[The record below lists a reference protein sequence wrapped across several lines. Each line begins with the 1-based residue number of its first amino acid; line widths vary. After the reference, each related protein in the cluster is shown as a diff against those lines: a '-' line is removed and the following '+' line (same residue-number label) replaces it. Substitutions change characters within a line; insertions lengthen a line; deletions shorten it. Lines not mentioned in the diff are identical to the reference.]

1 LPYRLLLIEND
12 PVDQLAFKRL
22 METEQPKYDYRIAD
36 SVAQTKE
43 ILGSEKF
50 DIVIADYMLGDGTAF
65 DILDLL
71 KDTPIIFA
79 SGSGNEE
86 IAVKAMKAGAYD
98 YLIKDHERN
107 YLKVLPLTVDNG
119 IMRKIAEEKLAQAA
133 AEWRT
138 TFDSISDFVTIHDTD
153 YRIVRANR
161 ALADFL
167 KVEPKDII
175 GKKCYQL
182 FHGLSEPCATCPH
195 RRTLETRQPCTSDFF
210 EPHLGI
216 HMEVFTSPIFD
227 NKGELTGSA
236 HITRDIT
243 ERKQTE
249 EEIRNLAKF
258 PGENPN
264 PVLRV
269 SDEGCILYSNKACRP
284 LLEQWQSWEG
294 DLLPG
299 QWRQFVLDVANSGRF
314 RQADVEL
321 DERIFSLTFAPVED
335 CNYVNV
341 YALDITERKQA
352 EEKLKEHDRLKTEFI
367 VNVSHELR
375 TPLTIF
381 KNIISNLQ
389 AGVVG
394 KMNDKQ
400 HKNLEIAD
408 KEIDRLARIISDFMD
423 VAKIEA
429 GEINLDL
436 QLLSVQSLVTDVV
449 ELLKPLADEKNT
461 ELITSMGEVDLFVN
475 VDRDRMIQ
483 VLTNLINNAIKFVP
497 DIGGRIVVQVKD
509 VGDEISIAVEDNG
522 RGINADD
529 ISKVFDRFV
538 QVEKH
543 VGPGYHGTGLGLSIS
558 RELIELHGGRIW
570 AESESGHGS
579 KFCFTVPKCRQEQ
592 PAARQQEGLEQ
603 GEPVMRMLTQSLR
616 VS

>member
-1 LPYRLLLIEND
+1 MPYRLLLIEND

-22 METEQPKYDYRIAD
+22 METEQPRYDYRIAD

-79 SGSGNEE
+79 TGSGDEE

-98 YLIKDHERN
+98 YLIKDHERD

-119 IMRKIAEEKLAQAA
+119 IMRKIAEEKLAQAD
-133 AEWRT
+133 AEWRI

-153 YRIVRANR
+153 FRIVRANR
-161 ALADFL
+161 ALVDFL
-167 KVEPKDII
+167 KVEPKDLI
-175 GKKCYQL
+175 GQKCYQL

-195 RRTLETRQPCTSDFF
+195 KRTLETRQPCTSDFF
-210 EPHLGI
+210 EPHFGI

-227 NKGELTGSA
+227 NKGELTGSV
-236 HITRDIT
+236 HIGRDIT
-243 ERKQTE
+243 ERK
-249 EEIRNLAKF
+249 R
-258 PGENPN
+258 
-264 PVLRV
+264 
-269 SDEGCILYSNKACRP
+269 
-284 LLEQWQSWEG
+284 
-294 DLLPG
+294 
-299 QWRQFVLDVANSGRF
+299 
-314 RQADVEL
+314 
-321 DERIFSLTFAPVED
+321 
-335 CNYVNV
+335 
-341 YALDITERKQA
+341 A
-352 EEKLKEHDRLKTEFI
+352 EEKLKEQDRLKTEFI

-381 KNIISNLQ
+381 KNIISNLK
-389 AGVVG
+389 AGVAG
-394 KMNDKQ
+394 SLNSKQ

-408 KEIDRLARIISDFMD
+408 KEIDRLARITSDFMD

-436 QLLSVQSLVTDVV
+436 QWLSVQSLVTDVV
-449 ELLKPLADEKNT
+449 ELLRPLADEKNT

-497 DIGGRIVVQVKD
+497 DIGGWIVVQVKD

-522 RGINADD
+522 RGINTDD

-543 VGPGYHGTGLGLSIS
+543 VGPGYQGTGLGLSIS

-570 AESESGHGS
+570 AESEPGHGS

-592 PAARQQEGLEQ
+592 PAAPQQEGLEQ
-603 GEPVMRMLTQSLR
+603 GEPVPPAGDAHADAITSGIIDL
-616 VS
+616 

>member
-1 LPYRLLLIEND
+1 MNKLPYRLLLIEND

-22 METEQPKYDYRIAD
+22 METEQPRYDYRIAD

-79 SGSGNEE
+79 SGSGDEE

-119 IMRKIAEEKLAQAA
+119 IMRKRAEEKLAQAA

-153 YRIVRANR
+153 FRIVRANR
-161 ALADFL
+161 ALVDFL
-167 KVEPKDII
+167 KVEPKDLI
-175 GKKCYQL
+175 GQKCYQI

-195 RRTLETRQPCTSDFF
+195 RRTLETQQPCTSDFF
-210 EPHLGI
+210 EPHFGI

-236 HITRDIT
+236 HIARDIT
-243 ERKQTE
+243 ERK
-249 EEIRNLAKF
+249 R
-258 PGENPN
+258 
-264 PVLRV
+264 
-269 SDEGCILYSNKACRP
+269 
-284 LLEQWQSWEG
+284 
-294 DLLPG
+294 
-299 QWRQFVLDVANSGRF
+299 
-314 RQADVEL
+314 
-321 DERIFSLTFAPVED
+321 
-335 CNYVNV
+335 
-341 YALDITERKQA
+341 A
-352 EEKLKEHDRLKTEFI
+352 EEKLKEQDRLKTEFI

-389 AGVVG
+389 AGVAG
-394 KMNDKQ
+394 SLNSKQ
-400 HKNLEIAD
+400 HKNLEIAN
-408 KEIDRLARIISDFMD
+408 KEIDRLARIINDFLD
-423 VAKIEA
+423 ISKIES
-429 GEINLDL
+429 GTIELEL
-436 QLLSVQSLVTDVV
+436 QQVSIESIVTDVV
-449 ELLKPLADEKNT
+449 ELLKPSADEKNI
-461 ELITSMGEVDLFVN
+461 ELITLMDNVGLFVN
-475 VDRDRMIQ
+475 VDRDRIVQ
-483 VLTNLINNAIKFVP
+483 VLANLIDNAIKFVP
-497 DIGGRIVVQVKD
+497 DCSGKITVRIRELD
-509 VGDEISIAVEDNG
+509 DEISIAIEDNG
-522 RGINADD
+522 PGITMEDK
-529 ISKVFDRFV
+529 SKVFDRFV

-543 VGPGYHGTGLGLSIS
+543 VGPGYHGMGLGLSIS

-570 AESESGHGS
+570 AESEPGHGS

-603 GEPVMRMLTQSLR
+603 GEPAPPAGDAHADAITSGIIDL
-616 VS
+616 